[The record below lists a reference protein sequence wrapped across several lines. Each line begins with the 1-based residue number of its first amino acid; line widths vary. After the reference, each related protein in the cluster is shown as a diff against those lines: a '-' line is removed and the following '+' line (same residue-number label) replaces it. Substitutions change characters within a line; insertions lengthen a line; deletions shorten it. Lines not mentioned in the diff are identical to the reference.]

1 MRLRALRE
9 IPSNGKIA
17 FGPLLFSVDADGV
30 LDPQPTD
37 LQVSSMKLEVYLKW
51 VERADV
57 AEPEKKPDLPV
68 FNFAVKPSEPKTP
81 NLIVPVEDEDE
92 DDDNVFVDILPAE
105 IAPAPA
111 PVVASKAA
119 TEDYSKLTAA
129 ELRDLCDAF
138 EIKYPSNATKAK
150 LVELLKGA

>member
-17 FGPLLFSVDADGV
+17 FGPLLFNVGADGV

-37 LQVSSMKLEVYLKW
+37 LQVTSMKLDAYLKW

-57 AEPEKKPDLPV
+57 AAPEKKEALPV
-68 FNFAVKPSEPKTP
+68 FSFAVKSDEPKTP
-81 NLIVPVEDEDE
+81 NLVVPVEDEE
-92 DDDNVFVDILPAE
+92 DNIFVDVLPAE
-105 IAPAPA
+105 TKPAPA
-111 PVVASKAA
+111 PVVAPKAPA
-119 TEDYSKLTAA
+119 EDYSKLTAA

-138 EIKYPSNATKAK
+138 EIKYPASASKAK
-150 LVELLKGA
+150 LIELLKGA